1 MRSQLTRDIT
11 KELPYLRRYARAI
24 AGDQVHGDL
33 AVRRALEALLADR
46 IPLDPADL
54 RLSLYRALYQ
64 SWRTDLDGD
73 GEGTFANDGIVA
85 SRVSHISNLSRHALV
100 LTALEGLRP
109 PQIAEVLGLDVDEVY
124 ALLTAGRSEL
134 RHQPPTDVLIIEDEP
149 IIALD
154 IAAAIE
160 RNGHRVTGT
169 AATRADALALAK
181 AHPPGL
187 VLADIQLADD
197 SSGIDAVRE
206 ILEEHD
212 APVIFITA
220 FPERLLTGERP
231 EPAFLLTKPFDP
243 ETLNVS
249 IAQALATRRDPA

>member
-1 MRSQLTRDIT
+1 MRKPLTQEIIE
-11 KELPYLRRYARAI
+11 ELPYLRRYARAI
-24 AGDQVHGDL
+24 AGDQVGGDA
-33 AVRRALEALLADR
+33 AVRRTLEALLAGRAAFD
-46 IPLDPADL
+46 AAKL
-54 RLSLYRALYQ
+54 RLSLYRALYR
-64 SWRTDLDGD
+64 SWRADSGGG
-73 GEGTFANDGIVA
+73 GEGTLANDGIVA
-85 SRVSHISNLSRHALV
+85 SRVSHIDGLSRHALV
-100 LTALEGLRP
+100 LSALEGLRP
-109 PQIAEVLGLDVDEVY
+109 PQVAEVLGLEVDEVQR
-124 ALLTAGRSEL
+124 LLASGRGEL
-134 RHQPPTDVLIIEDEP
+134 RRQPPTDVLIIEDEP

-154 IAAAIE
+154 IAAAVE

-169 AATRADALALAK
+169 AATRADALALAR
-181 AHPPGL
+181 ADPPGL

-249 IAQALATRRDPA
+249 IAQALATRRAPA